1 MLNPF
6 PTSLS
11 HVRKIT
17 FWSGLVSIVAGVFL
31 LLRDVPVYKT
41 GFQGIALLSLYLVPL
56 IFGFVAHGQGRDS
69 GPVKPRRRFARLVDT
84 VLFILFLWFWIEKFP
99 KIQHAIQHAIQ
110 RWLSENAYW
119 VFPVL
124 VLAPGAI
131 LLLVSL
137 RPTARVA

>member
-31 LLRDVPVYKT
+31 LLGDEPVYKT
-41 GFQGIALLSLYLVPL
+41 GFQGFALLSLYLVAL
-56 IFGFVAHGQGRDS
+56 IFGFVTHGQGRDS
-69 GPVKPRRRFARLVDT
+69 GPEKPRRRFARAVDI
-84 VLFILFLWFWIEKFP
+84 VLFILFLLFWIEKYP
-99 KIQHAIQHAIQ
+99 KIQHAIQ

-119 VFPVL
+119 VLPVI

-137 RPTARVA
+137 RPTARVT

>member
-31 LLRDVPVYKT
+31 LLWDEPVHKT
-41 GFQGIALLSLYLVPL
+41 GFQGIALLSLYLLPL
-56 IFGFVAHGQGRDS
+56 IFGFVALGQGRDS
-69 GPVKPRRRFARLVDT
+69 GPVKPRRRFARLVDI

-99 KIQHAIQHAIQ
+99 KIQHAIQ

-119 VFPVL
+119 IVPL
-124 VLAPGAI
+124 AMLAPGAI

-137 RPTARVA
+137 RPTTRVA